1 MITERRVS
9 FLQVRASDVRSDVGA
24 RPSAVS
30 RWRRVARGSSS
41 GAWCSRRWGS
51 SSRSGDDQGTG
62 HGRRASVPT
71 SVVPTISGRSSR
83 TTGTGTT
90 RPGSTPTRGA
100 ALMGGYARTRAHK
113 RSSNARAPRTRSTPK
128 RTASRA
134 IASVHESLM
143 RRRREKTRLETS
155 PRRRVLASRASS
167 TRAMWSRAAGA
178 PTRRAA
184 SRHPRRRVARDA
196 VRTPPVTSGC
206 FATRTRRGVAQT
218 RSPGSAG

>member
-71 SVVPTISGRSSR
+71 SVVPTTISGRSSR
-83 TTGTGTT
+83 TTGTASGTT

-143 RRRREKTRLETS
+143 RRRPWKKKPWKRLRVVVS
-155 PRRRVLASRASS
+155 WLRGRRVRGRCGRGRLGRRRDARPRGIRVGVL
-167 TRAMWSRAAGA
+167 RAMPCA
-178 PTRRAA
+178 
-184 SRHPRRRVARDA
+184 RHL
-196 VRTPPVTSGC
+196 
-206 FATRTRRGVAQT
+206 
-218 RSPGSAG
+218 